1 MERVV
6 LRDRGFTL
14 VELMVTLAVMAILM
28 GIAAPAF
35 VDFVRAVRASST
47 VSALNGALSLA
58 RSEAVKRNVRACVYS
73 ADWSAGWSVR
83 IDSNSN
89 SSCSDNTDVEIRA
102 FSGISATSTL
112 TVTQGGA
119 SVTEVAYL
127 GSGRRASAND
137 VTLAFRSVSGA
148 CTANR
153 DRDLTVS
160 NTGRTQV
167 QACSQ

>member
-1 MERVV
+1 M

-14 VELMVTLAVMAILM
+14 VELMVTLAVIAILM

-47 VSALNGALSLA
+47 VSALNSALSLA

-83 IDSNSN
+83 IDSNGN
-89 SSCSDNTDVEIRA
+89 SSCADNTDVVIQT
-102 FSGISATSTL
+102 FSGISAGSAL
-112 TVTQGGA
+112 TVTQSGA
-119 SVTEVAYL
+119 SVSEVAYL
-127 GSGRRASAND
+127 GSGRRESAND
-137 VTLAFRSVSGA
+137 VTLAFRSVTDE

>member
-1 MERVV
+1 M

-47 VSALNGALSLA
+47 VSALNSALSLA

-73 ADWSAGWSVR
+73 AEWSAGWSVR

-89 SSCSDNTDVEIRA
+89 SSCADNTDVVIQT
-102 FSGISATSTL
+102 FSGISAVSAL
-112 TVTQGGA
+112 TVTQGA
-119 SVTEVAYL
+119 TSVSEVAYL
-127 GSGRRASAND
+127 GSGRRESGND
-137 VTLAFRSVSGA
+137 ITLAFRSVSGT
-148 CTANR
+148 CKANR